1 MFKDPITTFT
11 SDNSLLKLIATI
23 PSLQNYRLYSQDT
36 NNPNFPSF
44 AKVLETTESTLNPDW
59 TLTSKFEGNI
69 CETKI
74 NFMNTYSPLKPT
86 FVFQHGLLITNHKAN
101 LDAIIS
107 KSFYKDFNIVSIKAA
122 WHTSPITVVTEALAS
137 FNNTVLMLASSVH
150 AIEEVYRF
158 HNQISKKA
166 LVVCGTSMGGIT
178 CSNHYFY
185 YNTADYYFPIVAHP
199 NFARLIISPKYASFF
214 ADFSSMESNKSYLEC
229 MDIPIETVSL
239 ANKTKMFPILAT
251 LDEAVPYMEARAFW
265 SSFTVKEYRCGH
277 FEIVKYA
284 KSIRQY
290 ILDNIN
296 ETHQT

>member
-23 PSLQNYRLYSQDT
+23 PSLQNYKLYSQDT
-36 NNPNFPSF
+36 NNSNFPTF
-44 AKVLETTESTLNPDW
+44 AKVLETIKSTLSPDW
-59 TLTSKFEGNI
+59 TLTSKFGGSS

-122 WHTSPITVVTEALAS
+122 WHTNPVTVVTEALAS
-137 FNNTVLMLASSVH
+137 FSNTMLMLASSMH

-158 HNQISKKA
+158 HKQVSKEA
-166 LVVCGTSMGGIT
+166 VVVSGTSMGGIT

-185 YNTADYYFPIVAHP
+185 YNTADFYFPIVAHP

-214 ADFSSMESNKSYLEC
+214 SDFDAMAANKSYLGC
-229 MDIPIETVSL
+229 MDIPHKIVDQS
-239 ANKTKMFPILAT
+239 NKSKIFPILAT
-251 LDEAVPYMEARAFW
+251 LDEAVPYTDAKAFW
-265 SSFTVKEYRCGH
+265 SSFLTNEYACGH

-290 ILDNIN
+290 ILDNIH
-296 ETHQT
+296 EIHRT